1 MEVHLRK
8 HEVSRKYQSLG
19 RVPATLRNA
28 EARRPILHTAHRSD
42 GGNQPVQIEAA
53 IMDTCVV
60 RITQQ
65 VIHPVSIHLTGYE
78 IAPEDSLLC
87 PCSAFDQGR
96 HIIRSETVV
105 SLIEFVLLYS
115 RPQWPG
121 VVSILDKFPG
131 ICYNRL
137 WTYCLLG
144 GGDMGRMVIEVPEEL
159 TELGKAMAEQLAE
172 VQRTMAR
179 QGGGKAVDYALVEQA
194 VGEAAGRTEREA
206 HRAILQSLDIDV
218 PAVVIGKERYTRVGR
233 CEDKYHTMAGSVS
246 VERSLYRK
254 SGERGGQP
262 GGKVVD
268 AVSLRAGVAGDGW
281 LPHTARVMA
290 HAMQQGTSREA
301 EASARE
307 FGRLPYSR
315 SSFEKVA
322 HLVAALAVADH
333 QDIEDALIDAYEVP
347 AEACSVS
354 VSLDRVSVPM
364 EEPRPRPVGRPRKG
378 AAKRPVARNFRM
390 AYVGTVTLHDEQ
402 GTGGHTIRYG
412 CMPEGDVI
420 GLRDRMVADVAVLRS
435 KRPDLKLQLLC
446 DGAPEM
452 WNLLDEGFRPKFGDD
467 LHRLVDL
474 YHLTEKLAAAA
485 HTIDTDS
492 KVAGERLSR
501 WKMVLL
507 NRGSAATDI
516 LQELVRSG
524 FDEGVGE
531 NHPVHAAISYLQT
544 HSVDADRMNY
554 ARARRL
560 GLPLGSGNAE
570 ATCKSL
576 FEVRMK
582 RCGARWKGATGEHI
596 VQLRALALSDRWG
609 PAVELTLRPLR
620 QAVRAA

>member
-1 MEVHLRK
+1 
-8 HEVSRKYQSLG
+8 
-19 RVPATLRNA
+19 
-28 EARRPILHTAHRSD
+28 
-42 GGNQPVQIEAA
+42 
-53 IMDTCVV
+53 
-60 RITQQ
+60 
-65 VIHPVSIHLTGYE
+65 
-78 IAPEDSLLC
+78 
-87 PCSAFDQGR
+87 
-96 HIIRSETVV
+96 
-105 SLIEFVLLYS
+105 
-115 RPQWPG
+115 
-121 VVSILDKFPG
+121 
-131 ICYNRL
+131 
-137 WTYCLLG
+137 
-144 GGDMGRMVIEVPEEL
+144 MGRMVIEVPEEL

-194 VGEAAGRTEREA
+194 VWAAAGRTEREA

-233 CEDKYHTMAGSVS
+233 CEDQYHTMAGSVS

-268 AVSLRAGVAGDGW
+268 AVSLRAGVVGDGW

-290 HAMQQGTSREA
+290 HEMQQGTSREA

-378 AAKRPVARNFRM
+378 APKRPVARNFRM

-435 KRPDLKLQLLC
+435 KRSDLKLQLLC
-446 DGAPEM
+446 DGASEM

-492 KVAGERLSR
+492 KVANERLSR

-524 FDEGVGE
+524 LDEGVGE
-531 NHPVHAAISYLQT
+531 NHPVHAAITYLQT
-544 HSVDADRMNY
+544 HSADADRMNY

-620 QAVRAA
+620 KAVRAA

>member
-1 MEVHLRK
+1 
-8 HEVSRKYQSLG
+8 
-19 RVPATLRNA
+19 
-28 EARRPILHTAHRSD
+28 
-42 GGNQPVQIEAA
+42 
-53 IMDTCVV
+53 
-60 RITQQ
+60 
-65 VIHPVSIHLTGYE
+65 
-78 IAPEDSLLC
+78 
-87 PCSAFDQGR
+87 
-96 HIIRSETVV
+96 
-105 SLIEFVLLYS
+105 
-115 RPQWPG
+115 
-121 VVSILDKFPG
+121 
-131 ICYNRL
+131 
-137 WTYCLLG
+137 
-144 GGDMGRMVIEVPEEL
+144 MGRMVIEVPEEL
-159 TELGKAMAEQLAE
+159 TELGKAMAQQLAE

-194 VGEAAGRTEREA
+194 VREAAGRTEREA
-206 HRAILQSLDIDV
+206 HRAILQSLDVDV

-233 CEDKYHTMAGSVS
+233 CEDRYHTMAGSVS

-268 AVSLRAGVAGDGW
+268 AVSLRAGVVGDGW

-290 HAMQQGTSREA
+290 HEMQQATSREA

-364 EEPRPRPVGRPRKG
+364 EEPRSRPVGRPRKG
-378 AAKRPVARNFRM
+378 APKRPVARNFRM

-402 GTGGHTIRYG
+402 GAGGHTIRYG
-412 CMPEGDVI
+412 CMPEGDVM
-420 GLRDRMVADVAVLRS
+420 GLRDRLVADVAVLRS

-474 YHLTEKLAAAA
+474 CHLTEKLAAAA
-485 HTIDTDS
+485 HTIASDS
-492 KVAGERLSR
+492 KVAGEKLSR
-501 WKMVLL
+501 WKIVLL
-507 NRGSAATDI
+507 KRSCAATDI

-524 FDEGVGE
+524 LDEGVGE
-531 NHPVHAAISYLQT
+531 NHPVHAAITYLQT
-544 HSVDADRMNY
+544 HSADADRMNY

-582 RCGARWKGATGEHI
+582 RCGARWKGPTGEHI

-620 QAVRAA
+620 KAVRAA